1 MFDTK
6 CIYARLF
13 WLVLCETEEC
23 NEVEFTTS
31 NRNLLTATQL
41 YWGGAYP
48 TEPSKELLM
57 RIRATPNQIDWA
69 NSLSQMDSDELDH
82 IYNVWHEEK
91 PTNKDFERWLY
102 DYHNLTDIPF

>member
-13 WLVLCETEEC
+13 WLVLCEIEKC
-23 NEVEFTTS
+23 NGVEFTTS
-31 NRNLLTATQL
+31 NSNLLTATQL

-48 TEPSKELLM
+48 MEASKELLM
-57 RIRATPNQIDWA
+57 RIRATPNQVAWA
-69 NSLSQMDSDELDH
+69 RALCKMDYDELERMYDKWCDDKLS
-82 IYNVWHEEK
+82 NEE
-91 PTNKDFERWLY
+91 FEQWLY